1 MKVAIVPFDY
11 ENNKADKMFKRK
23 EIEYAPFR
31 KMYTCF
37 QEIGIEVHTI
47 DVYDSLRNIDWIYFF
62 ALNTKW
68 YTSLI
73 WKKCE
78 NKMVYVAFEPET
90 VIPFHSDA
98 GIRLMCSYFKYI
110 LTWNIEQKKE
120 GKVFLFQVPYF
131 YRKGGEREFGKR
143 KLLVNISGNKY
154 SDCKKELYSER
165 RKVIEYYDG
174 STDFALYGTGWD
186 KEKYKSYKGRIKD
199 KFDVYSDYK
208 FALCLENQRDTSG
221 YVTEKI
227 LDCFCGGTVPVY
239 LGAVNIADY
248 IPQECFVNYA
258 GFSSME
264 ELDSFLRGMTEK
276 EWNGYMQ
283 NINRWLEREDKPFT
297 VENFVKS
304 MVRVMEYDRENDY
317 NFCLEHRIKVLCRSF
332 FTGLRNKIRVIY
344 KICQR
349 KLRF

>member
-131 YRKGGEREFGKR
+131 YRRGGNVS
-143 KLLVNISGNKY
+143 L
-154 SDCKKELYSER
+154 
-165 RKVIEYYDG
+165 
-174 STDFALYGTGWD
+174 
-186 KEKYKSYKGRIKD
+186 
-199 KFDVYSDYK
+199 
-208 FALCLENQRDTSG
+208 
-221 YVTEKI
+221 
-227 LDCFCGGTVPVY
+227 
-239 LGAVNIADY
+239 
-248 IPQECFVNYA
+248 
-258 GFSSME
+258 
-264 ELDSFLRGMTEK
+264 EK
-276 EWNGYMQ
+276 ENCLLIFQ
-283 NINRWLEREDKPFT
+283 VTNIQT
-297 VENFVKS
+297 VKKNCTVNAG
-304 MVRVMEYDRENDY
+304 R
-317 NFCLEHRIKVLCRSF
+317 
-332 FTGLRNKIRVIY
+332 
-344 KICQR
+344 
-349 KLRF
+349 